1 MSVGYLSI
9 IILRNRPSDV
19 YLVDFDADSPTYKIN
34 ENTYNRK
41 NQSEYE
47 IKDNYENE
55 EAIDEYENKEYD
67 ENGYEIENLN
77 ENEYV
82 DENYEQP
89 ETNQEFENFNQSEPE
104 LNYEKQEFECIDDP
118 AIKTQQDENL
128 PTEEDEL
135 PVINEEI
142 EVSRLKRIRMLFS
155 YSFFIS
161 ICLAYFFVS
170 LIKTIFSDWSQ
181 LYLRRNIKVEPFD
194 GNYFKI

>member
-1 MSVGYLSI
+1 M
-9 IILRNRPSDV
+9 
-19 YLVDFDADSPTYKIN
+19 N
-34 ENTYNRK
+34 EN
-41 NQSEYE
+41 EYVDE
-47 IKDNYENE
+47 NYEQPETESPFIQN
-55 EAIDEYENKEYD
+55 D
-67 ENGYEIENLN
+67 